1 MSSDEEGS
9 VEFEMDPFDKEW
21 GELDAA
27 QQKAAALL
35 GGSDGDWPPKR
46 DWPAWGALSDPER
59 AAAEALSMD
68 EDAWPPEN
76 ADSSD
81 EELPEWGSDEEDDDA
96 FATTAEDEAARS
108 KKARKDDDVP
118 SVQAMAV
125 DGQAYTLGAL
135 KTIASELKWMAKS
148 DDATRGWRGGPMGD
162 DVGQWQLDV
171 PAESVPADLPLRGD
185 MARLGCP
192 AITMHIIF
200 PPDYPFRPPFMR
212 VVRPRFAFRT
222 GHVTIGG
229 SICIEL
235 LTNASWNPLYRL
247 EGVMT
252 HVLSTIYGEP
262 GDPPARLD
270 ERNRSDYSTGEA
282 MDAFRRLLA
291 THGWSHWLK
300 SI

>member
-1 MSSDEEGS
+1 
-9 VEFEMDPFDKEW
+9 MDV
-21 GELDAA
+21 
-27 QQKAAALL
+27 
-35 GGSDGDWPPKR
+35 
-46 DWPAWGALSDPER
+46 
-59 AAAEALSMD
+59 
-68 EDAWPPEN
+68 DAWPPEN

-125 DGQAYTLGAL
+125 DGQAYTQGAL

-192 AITMHIIF
+192 AITKGPKLRRWHRRCHG
-200 PPDYPFRPPFMR
+200 DAVAAQR
-212 VVRPRFAFRT
+212 VLLQEGQVLED
-222 GHVTIGG
+222 HSSGG
-229 SICIEL
+229 VVH
-235 LTNASWNPLYRL
+235 TW
-247 EGVMT
+247 
-252 HVLSTIYGEP
+252 
-262 GDPPARLD
+262 PARQ
-270 ERNRSDYSTGEA
+270 
-282 MDAFRRLLA
+282 DA
-291 THGWSHWLK
+291 
-300 SI
+300 